1 MPPSN
6 APRSTLDPD
15 CKGSPLQSQSSP
27 QVYLKD
33 LLAGL
38 IVFLVALPLCL
49 GIALASGAPLFA
61 GILSGVIGGVL
72 VGLLSG
78 SRTSVSGP
86 AAGLTAIVA
95 AQIQNLGAFETFLL
109 AVVIAGI
116 LQIIL
121 GLLRAGSLSSYFPT
135 SVIQGLLAAIGVI
148 LILKQLPHL
157 LGHDTDPEG
166 EMAFEQPDYEN
177 TFTEIGKLFT
187 GEIHQ
192 GAILVGLITLGMLLA
207 WDKIKK
213 LKKSPVPAPLLVVL
227 LGIAIKFLLDRL
239 GGEWTIG
246 EPHLVQVPV
255 ANDLGQ
261 LRDFF
266 RMPDWS
272 QWSNL
277 KVYIAGGIICLV
289 ATLETLLNLEA
300 VDKLDPRQR
309 VSPSNREL
317 VAQGTGNILCGLT
330 GGIPITSVIVRSSV
344 NINAGAST
352 KLSAVFHGILLGVC
366 VLAIPTWLNEI
377 PLAALAAILLHTG
390 LKLVHPT
397 LIMRMWNDGIYQ
409 FIPFIATLIGIV
421 LTDLI
426 MGVAIGLVIS
436 LAFIL
441 LSNMRRP
448 VTIIKEQRFG
458 EQITHVQLANQVG
471 FLNRAS
477 LQRLLD
483 STPSGSHLVFDAKE
497 SNFIDPDILAL
508 LREFRE
514 ITGPTRKIK
523 VSMVGF
529 QERMGIEDQV
539 LYTEYSTRELQE
551 RLTPDEVLE
560 VLLAGNERF
569 QAGQRLVRDLKYQI
583 GEATSG
589 QFPLAII
596 LGCIDSRAPAEI
608 IFDVGLG
615 EVFSTRIA
623 GNVVRSK
630 VLGSLEYACAVA
642 GAKVIMVMGH
652 TRCGAVSTAVQLASR
667 GEHNCADLGCDH
679 LELIIDAIQESILPA
694 EISGWDGKSESDRQ
708 AIVDLVARRNAI
720 QSASRIYH
728 DSSSLKN
735 LADTGKIAIVA
746 SVYNLE
752 TGAIEVLTRI
762 GSRGLDAS

>member
-1 MPPSN
+1 MPIES
-6 APRSTLDPD
+6 L
-15 CKGSPLQSQSSP
+15 PLLEPNRHAKP
-27 QVYLKD
+27 QKDSMIYVYSKD

-38 IVFLVALPLCL
+38 IVCLVALPLCL
-49 GIALASGAPLFA
+49 GIARASGAPLFA
-61 GILSGVIGGVL
+61 GILSGIIGGVL
-72 VGLLSG
+72 VGVLSG

-109 AVVIAGI
+109 AVVFAGV

-121 GLLRAGSLSSYFPT
+121 GLLRAGLLSSYFPT

-157 LGHDTDPEG
+157 LGHDSDPEG
-166 EMAFEQPDYEN
+166 EMSFEQPDHEN
-177 TFTEIGKLFT
+177 TFTEIGKLFS

-192 GAILVGLITLGMLLA
+192 GAILVGLISLGMLLG

-213 LKKSPVPAPLLVVL
+213 LKKGPVPAPLLVVL
-227 LGIAIKFLLDRL
+227 LGIGIKFLLDRL
-239 GGEWTIG
+239 GGAWAI
-246 EPHLVQVPV
+246 EPSHLVQVPV

-261 LRDFF
+261 LREFF
-266 RMPDWS
+266 KTPDWS

-277 KVYIAGGIICLV
+277 KVYTAGGIICLV

-317 VAQGTGNILCGLT
+317 VAQGAGNILCGLT

-352 KLSAVFHGILLGVC
+352 KLPAVFHGVLLGVC
-366 VLAIPTWLNEI
+366 VLTIPNWLNEI

-397 LIMRMWNDGIYQ
+397 LIRRMWTDGIYQ

-426 MGVAIGLVIS
+426 IGVAIGLGIS

-441 LSNMRRP
+441 FSNMRRP

-458 EQITHVQLANQVG
+458 ERITHVQLANQVG

-483 STPSGSHLVFDAKE
+483 ATPSGSHLVFDAKE

-508 LREFRE
+508 FREFHE
-514 ITGPTRKIK
+514 ITGPTRNIK

-529 QERMGIEDQV
+529 KDQMGIEDQI
-539 LYTEYSTRELQE
+539 LYAEYSTRELQQ

-560 VLLAGNERF
+560 VLLAGNQRF
-569 QAGQRLVRDLKYQI
+569 REGQRLVRDLNYQI
-583 GEATSG
+583 GEAASG

-652 TRCGAVSTAVQLASR
+652 TRCGAVSTAVHLASR
-667 GEHNCADLGCDH
+667 GEHSCANVGCDH
-679 LELIIDAIQESILPA
+679 LDLIIDAIQESILPA
-694 EISGWDGKSESDRQ
+694 EIASWDRKSDSERQ
-708 AIVDLVARRNAI
+708 AVIDSVARKNAI
-720 QSASRIYH
+720 RSAHRIYN

-735 LADTGKIAIVA
+735 LADKGEIAIVA
-746 SVYNLE
+746 SVYDLE
-752 TGAIEVLTRI
+752 TGALEILTKI
-762 GSRGLDAS
+762 GSELEIPRM

>member
-1 MPPSN
+1 
-6 APRSTLDPD
+6 
-15 CKGSPLQSQSSP
+15 
-27 QVYLKD
+27 
-33 LLAGL
+33 
-38 IVFLVALPLCL
+38 
-49 GIALASGAPLFA
+49 
-61 GILSGVIGGVL
+61 
-72 VGLLSG
+72 
-78 SRTSVSGP
+78 
-86 AAGLTAIVA
+86 
-95 AQIQNLGAFETFLL
+95 
-109 AVVIAGI
+109 
-116 LQIIL
+116 
-121 GLLRAGSLSSYFPT
+121 
-135 SVIQGLLAAIGVI
+135 
-148 LILKQLPHL
+148 
-157 LGHDTDPEG
+157 
-166 EMAFEQPDYEN
+166 
-177 TFTEIGKLFT
+177 
-187 GEIHQ
+187 
-192 GAILVGLITLGMLLA
+192 
-207 WDKIKK
+207 
-213 LKKSPVPAPLLVVL
+213 
-227 LGIAIKFLLDRL
+227 
-239 GGEWTIG
+239 
-246 EPHLVQVPV
+246 
-255 ANDLGQ
+255 
-261 LRDFF
+261 
-266 RMPDWS
+266 
-272 QWSNL
+272 
-277 KVYIAGGIICLV
+277 
-289 ATLETLLNLEA
+289 
-300 VDKLDPRQR
+300 
-309 VSPSNREL
+309 
-317 VAQGTGNILCGLT
+317 
-330 GGIPITSVIVRSSV
+330 VIVRSSV

-352 KLSAVFHGILLGVC
+352 KLSAVFHGVLLGVC

-390 LKLVHPT
+390 LKLVYPT
-397 LIMRMWNDGIYQ
+397 LIMRMWRDGIYQ

-426 MGVAIGLVIS
+426 IGVAIGLVIS

-539 LYTEYSTRELQE
+539 LYTEYSTRELQQ

-569 QAGQRLVRDLKYQI
+569 RAGQRLVRDLNYQI
-583 GEATSG
+583 GEAASG

-694 EISGWDGKSESDRQ
+694 EISGWDRKSQDERQ

-720 QSASRIYH
+720 QSAIRIYH
-728 DSSSLKN
+728 DSASLKN

-752 TGAIEVLTRI
+752 TGALEILQKIDTQ
-762 GSRGLDAS
+762 GLDAS

>member
-1 MPPSN
+1 MPMSTT
-6 APRSTLDPD
+6 PRITLDPESQE
-15 CKGSPLQSQSSP
+15 SPVQSQSSP

-109 AVVIAGI
+109 AVVFAGV

-166 EMAFEQPDYEN
+166 EMAFEQPDHEN

-192 GAILVGLITLGMLLA
+192 GAILVGLITLGMLLG

-246 EPHLVQVPV
+246 ESHLVQVPV

-352 KLSAVFHGILLGVC
+352 KLSAVFHGVLLGVC
-366 VLAIPTWLNEI
+366 ALAIPTWLNEI

-397 LIMRMWNDGIYQ
+397 LIKRMWKDGIYQ

-426 MGVAIGLVIS
+426 IGVAIGLVIS

-448 VTIIKEQRFG
+448 VTIIKEQR
-458 EQITHVQLANQVG
+458 
-471 FLNRAS
+471 
-477 LQRLLD
+477 
-483 STPSGSHLVFDAKE
+483 LVSK
-497 SNFIDPDILAL
+497 SRMCNW
-508 LREFRE
+508 
-514 ITGPTRKIK
+514 PTK
-523 VSMVGF
+523 
-529 QERMGIEDQV
+529 
-539 LYTEYSTRELQE
+539 
-551 RLTPDEVLE
+551 
-560 VLLAGNERF
+560 
-569 QAGQRLVRDLKYQI
+569 
-583 GEATSG
+583 
-589 QFPLAII
+589 
-596 LGCIDSRAPAEI
+596 
-608 IFDVGLG
+608 
-615 EVFSTRIA
+615 
-623 GNVVRSK
+623 
-630 VLGSLEYACAVA
+630 
-642 GAKVIMVMGH
+642 
-652 TRCGAVSTAVQLASR
+652 
-667 GEHNCADLGCDH
+667 
-679 LELIIDAIQESILPA
+679 
-694 EISGWDGKSESDRQ
+694 
-708 AIVDLVARRNAI
+708 
-720 QSASRIYH
+720 SAS
-728 DSSSLKN
+728 
-735 LADTGKIAIVA
+735 
-746 SVYNLE
+746 
-752 TGAIEVLTRI
+752 
-762 GSRGLDAS
+762 